1 MPRTS
6 LVAPKGAQRSLQNS
20 KFRQKHENPYIR
32 QFSLSIFT
40 GNRANFL
47 GSYLKKYSEIKKSES
62 TFFYYFFYP
71 LQLCHWTFSL
81 KTNIDELFLFLF
93 FFFFF
98 FAFDGR
104 SFKIAQHWFFWA
116 QKHSKTLK
124 NTHKHSQTLK
134 NTPDMPGT
142 ALVTSRG
149 HKVRQYWF
157 WG

>member
-62 TFFYYFFYP
+62 TFFYYFFILYNFVIEH
-71 LQLCHWTFSL
+71 LASKSIL
-81 KTNIDELFLFLF
+81 TNF
-93 FFFFF
+93 FFFFSF
-98 FAFDGR
+98 SFAFEIVFLRGSR
-104 SFKIAQHWFFWA
+104 KSVSCAQMNF
-116 QKHSKTLK
+116 Q
-124 NTHKHSQTLK
+124 
-134 NTPDMPGT
+134 D
-142 ALVTSRG
+142 
-149 HKVRQYWF
+149 Y
-157 WG
+157 

>member
-62 TFFYYFFYP
+62 TFFYYFFILYNFVIEH
-71 LQLCHWTFSL
+71 LASKSIL
-81 KTNIDELFLFLF
+81 TNFLF

-98 FAFDGR
+98 AFEIVFLKGVSKKCILCADEFPKLLTQSILVR
-104 SFKIAQHWFFWA
+104 FT
-116 QKHSKTLK
+116 QKNK
-124 NTHKHSQTLK
+124 QC
-134 NTPDMPGT
+134 D
-142 ALVTSRG
+142 
-149 HKVRQYWF
+149 
-157 WG
+157 